1 MNNLILYHGSPE
13 IVQTPLLEKGKT
25 TNDYGQGFYCT
36 EHESL
41 ACEWA
46 CTAARGGY
54 ANQYELDTAK
64 LKILHLDQLQH
75 PILSWLSLL
84 LQNRIVRLST
94 PAMKRGKEWIVEHF
108 PTDTSAFDVL
118 VGYRADDS
126 YFQFARAFLNN
137 GLTLGQ
143 LALAMRLGNLG
154 KQHVLKSARAFRAI
168 SFVDATW
175 ADQTVFFPLREARD
189 KNAVEEFN
197 KLLEA
202 EDKDGILLRDL
213 VDGKVPLDDERL
225 Q

>member
-1 MNNLILYHGSPE
+1 
-13 IVQTPLLEKGKT
+13 
-25 TNDYGQGFYCT
+25 
-36 EHESL
+36 
-41 ACEWA
+41 
-46 CTAARGGY
+46 
-54 ANQYELDTAK
+54 
-64 LKILHLDQLQH
+64 
-75 PILSWLSLL
+75 
-84 LQNRIVRLST
+84 
-94 PAMKRGKEWIVEHF
+94 
-108 PTDTSAFDVL
+108 
-118 VGYRADDS
+118 
-126 YFQFARAFLNN
+126 
-137 GLTLGQ
+137 
-143 LALAMRLGNLG
+143 LGNLG